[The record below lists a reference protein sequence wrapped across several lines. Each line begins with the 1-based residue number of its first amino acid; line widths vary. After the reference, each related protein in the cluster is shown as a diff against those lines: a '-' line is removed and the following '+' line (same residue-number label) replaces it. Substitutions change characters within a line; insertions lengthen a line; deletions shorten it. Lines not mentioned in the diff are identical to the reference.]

1 MGSLSN
7 VLNLI
12 KEDLYKDKKDN
23 ACLDFFYSSML
34 HYAISLEIASTFSD
48 TTFETLCKSI
58 PKKYGCRSSIKTV
71 LDNGVTFN
79 FFMKESKLSDKRI
92 KIYQLSEE
100 YSLMITQWYLSRKE
114 KYSSY

>member
-12 KEDLYKDKKDN
+12 KEDLYKDKKDSASLN
-23 ACLDFFYSSML
+23 FFYLSML
-34 HYAISLEIASTFSD
+34 HYAISLEIASSAES
-48 TTFETLCKSI
+48 TFEILCKQI
-58 PKKYGCRSSIKTV
+58 PRKYGCRSSIKAV
-71 LDNGVTFN
+71 LDNGVVFG
-79 FFMKESKLSDKRI
+79 FFIKESKLKDRRFKSYK
-92 KIYQLSEE
+92 LSEE